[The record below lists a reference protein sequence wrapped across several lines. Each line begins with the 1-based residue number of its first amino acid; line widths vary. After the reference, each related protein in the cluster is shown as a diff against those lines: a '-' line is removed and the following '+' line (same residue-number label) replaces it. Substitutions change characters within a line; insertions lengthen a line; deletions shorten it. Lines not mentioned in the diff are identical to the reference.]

1 MRRRGTRHRRRGRA
15 ALEPLHAVLHEVHL
29 HRDAVNLIDSVREA
43 LELACEHLQIARIVP
58 GTLRSRRLGTHLGAH
73 IVKSGDNVVHLRMQP
88 GDGCL
93 DIGQLAAMGLQHTG
107 VVRDLGL

>member
-73 IVKSGDNVVHLRMQP
+73 IVKSGDDVVHLRMEP

-93 DIGQLAAMGLQHTG
+93 DIG
-107 VVRDLGL
+107 